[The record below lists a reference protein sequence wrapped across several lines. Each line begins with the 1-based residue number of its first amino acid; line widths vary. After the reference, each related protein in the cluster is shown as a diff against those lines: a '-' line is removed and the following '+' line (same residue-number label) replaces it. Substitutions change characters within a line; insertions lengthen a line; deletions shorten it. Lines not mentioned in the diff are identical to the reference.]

1 MKRVFSTCCICVLMA
16 GCSLMQSQG
25 LVKQPEVTFVDA
37 VPHSFSFTGCKVDVK
52 LQAKNPN
59 SFNINL
65 DKMDV
70 LLYINE
76 QKTASTAFNN
86 ISLKAMDT
94 SPLNTTVAIPFSTA
108 GMALV
113 SALQSKS
120 AVKYKIDGVAHYKT
134 PLGVLKFP
142 VTLHKN

>member
-1 MKRVFSTCCICVLMA
+1 
-16 GCSLMQSQG
+16 MQSQG

-65 DKMDV
+65 EKMDV

-86 ISLKAMDT
+86 ISLKAQHGPIFARGELSSSRLSRKIRMRWE
-94 SPLNTTVAIPFSTA
+94 PLAT
-108 GMALV
+108 
-113 SALQSKS
+113 
-120 AVKYKIDGVAHYKT
+120 
-134 PLGVLKFP
+134 
-142 VTLHKN
+142 